1 MVLDRFDKTIL
12 IFSVLVVIWIGSF
25 YLNANNPTDQSKTTQ
40 KSVEKELAEQAKA
53 AFIDKIY
60 AQVIALI
67 NAAKNQEALLK
78 LEELNRRYPG
88 EAHGLALKGELLQ
101 KLDSPAEAAASFV
114 AAIKINGDYI
124 DRNHPRSRRS
134 LIKNLVDANASSFSS
149 QLKKSP
155 ENRSLKITV
164 DNFNYLRSRLAGG
177 CE

>member
-12 IFSVLVVIWIGSF
+12 IFSALVVMGIGSF
-25 YLNANNPTDQSKTTQ
+25 YIHTNTPSDQAKTTQ
-40 KSVEKELAEQAKA
+40 KSVEKELAEQARD

-60 AQVIALI
+60 AQVITLI

-88 EAHGLALKGELLQ
+88 EAHGLVLKGEILQ
-101 KLDSPAEAAASFV
+101 KLNSPAEAAASFV

-124 DRNHPRSRRS
+124 DRNHPRTRRP
-134 LIKNLVDANASSFSS
+134 LIKSLVDANASSFSS